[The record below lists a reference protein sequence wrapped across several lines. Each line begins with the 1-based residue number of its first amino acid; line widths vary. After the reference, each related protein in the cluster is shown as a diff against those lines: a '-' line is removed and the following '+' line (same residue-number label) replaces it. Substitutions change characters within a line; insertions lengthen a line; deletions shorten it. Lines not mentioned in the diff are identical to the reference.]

1 MTDDYKVV
9 SNQELMDVAVPILN
23 DYDAELRE
31 AISEMIALDY
41 KVEIS
46 PENILITPGGK
57 PIIFFSTL
65 ILGKEGKS
73 NIYQIEYNSNV
84 FELSNQNMYSDRTYD
99 SWDLKD
105 NDTFSSIE
113 TFNTIKEAK
122 EFIIKNY

>member
-1 MTDDYKVV
+1 M
-9 SNQELMDVAVPILN
+9 IL
-23 DYDAELRE
+23 
-31 AISEMIALDY
+31 
-41 KVEIS
+41 K
-46 PENILITPGGK
+46 T
-57 PIIFFSTL
+57 T

-73 NIYQIEYNSNV
+73 NIYQIEYNGNV
-84 FELSNQNMYSDRTYD
+84 FEFSNQNMYSDRTYD

>member
-1 MTDDYKVV
+1 M
-9 SNQELMDVAVPILN
+9 IL
-23 DYDAELRE
+23 
-31 AISEMIALDY
+31 
-41 KVEIS
+41 K
-46 PENILITPGGK
+46 T
-57 PIIFFSTL
+57 T